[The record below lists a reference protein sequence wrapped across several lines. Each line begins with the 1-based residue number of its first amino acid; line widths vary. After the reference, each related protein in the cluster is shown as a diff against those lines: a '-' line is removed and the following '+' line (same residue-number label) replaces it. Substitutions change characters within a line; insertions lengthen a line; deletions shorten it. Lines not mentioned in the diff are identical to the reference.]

1 MGGMNETMHGTRS
14 IWMSSAV
21 ESTSRSLDRS
31 LETDVCIVG
40 AGIAGLSTAYSLSCE
55 GKSVIVLDDG
65 PIAGGMTERTTA
77 HLSNVIDDG
86 YVTIERLHGEQGAR
100 LAADSHTA
108 AINRIETIIATERFA
123 CDFDRVDGFL
133 FPAPGQPLERLEE
146 ERWAA
151 LRAGLVGVERIER
164 PAGPVLEPEGC
175 LRFPRQA
182 QFHPLKFVAGLA
194 KAIERCGGCIFTNT
208 HVETVKGGKPVR
220 IETQQGYTIGA
231 QSLVVATNTPI
242 NDMVVVHTKQAPYTT
257 YVLGA
262 SVPRNSVPH
271 ALYWDQA
278 DPYHYVRIQKG
289 AAENGHD
296 VLIVGGEDHKTGQA
310 NDGEERHQRLE
321 RWARK
326 RFPMMEQIEYRWSGQ
341 VMEPT
346 DGLALIGRNPGDTS
360 NVYIA
365 TGDSGMGMTHGMIAG
380 MLITDL
386 IQERANTWAS
396 LYDPSR
402 KSLKSIGTFVQENL
416 NVAAQYADWLSSG
429 DIDSEDQ
436 IPKDS
441 GAVLRNGVQK
451 MAVYRDEDGKL
462 HRCSAVCPHL
472 KCIVAWDSLEHTWN
486 CPCHGSR
493 FNAYGKVLN
502 GPANSDLSPIET

>member
-1 MGGMNETMHGTRS
+1 MSENENVSGTRS
-14 IWMSSAV
+14 IWMNSAA
-21 ESTSRSLDRS
+21 ESTSRPLDRS

-40 AGIAGLSTAYSLSCE
+40 AGIAGLSTAYSLSYE

-86 YVTIERLHGEQGAR
+86 YVTIEKLHDQEGAR

-108 AINRIETIIATERFA
+108 AINRIETIVATERLA
-123 CDFDRVDGFL
+123 CDFERVDGFL

-146 ERWAA
+146 ERVAA
-151 LRAGLVGVERIER
+151 LRAGLSGVEWVER
-164 PAGPVLEPEGC
+164 PSGPALEPGGC

-182 QFHPLKFVAGLA
+182 QFHPLKFMAGLVQ
-194 KAIERCGGCIFTNT
+194 AIERCGGHIFTNI
-208 HVETVKGGKPVR
+208 HVETVKGGKRVR
-220 IETQQGYTIGA
+220 IETRQGHIIHA
-231 QSLVVATNTPI
+231 QSVVVATNTPI

-262 SVPRNSVPH
+262 RVPKDSVPA

-278 DPYHYVRIQKG
+278 APYHYVRIQKHS
-289 AAENGHD
+289 ATNGYD

-310 NDGEERHQRLE
+310 DDGEERYRRLE
-321 RWARK
+321 DWARK

-341 VMEPT
+341 VMEPM
-346 DGLALIGRNPGDTS
+346 DGLALIGRNPTDTS

-365 TGDSGMGMTHGMIAG
+365 TGDSGMGMTHGIIAG

-386 IQERANTWAS
+386 IQGRTNAWAE

-402 KSLKSIGTFVQENL
+402 KSLKSIGTFAQENL

-429 DIDSEDQ
+429 DIESEDH

-441 GAVLRNGVQK
+441 GAVLRNGAQK
-451 MAVYRDEDGKL
+451 VAVYRDEDGTL
-462 HRCSAVCPHL
+462 HRRSAVCPHL
-472 KCIVAWDSLEHTWN
+472 KCIVAWDSIEHSWN

-493 FNAYGKVLN
+493 FDAYGKVIN
-502 GPANSDLSPIET
+502 GPANSDLPPIKT